1 MSETDPL
8 AFLDS
13 NEPEAQA
20 EVTTQEAPVQEQQ
33 AAAVEPEPV
42 PEPIKE
48 EPIVEPRVPLAALHE
63 ERFKRQEEERKR
75 QEAEQENAYLRQFV
89 QPQEDEYV
97 DPVVQLQAQMYSM
110 RLEMSK
116 ELAKQTHGAE
126 LVEKAHEWAFNK
138 CNVDPYF
145 NQRMS
150 QSLNPYAEAVAE
162 YKRDQIASQ
171 VTPETFA
178 AFQAWQQQQMQTQQP
193 AAAVPSAVSQQ
204 PAMTSLKSI
213 AQAGGVKPPRQAA
226 PINEQDVFNA
236 MFP

>member
-1 MSETDPL
+1 MSDPL

-20 EVTTQEAPVQEQQ
+20 EVTTQEAPVQEPQT
-33 AAAVEPEPV
+33 AAVEPEP
-42 PEPIKE
+42 IS
-48 EPIVEPRVPLAALHE
+48 EPIVQQEPIAEPRVPLAALHE
-63 ERFKRQEEERKR
+63 ERFKRQE
-75 QEAEQENAYLRQFV
+75 AEQRAAYLEQFV
-89 QPQEDEYV
+89 QPPQEDEYI
-97 DPVVQLQAQMYSM
+97 DPVVQLQAQMQSM

-138 CNVDPYF
+138 CSVDPFF
-145 NQRMS
+145 NQRMA

-162 YKRDQIASQ
+162 FKRDQIASQ

-193 AAAVPSAVSQQ
+193 AAAVPPAVSQQ

-213 AQAGGVKPPRQAA
+213 AQAGGVKPQRQTG
-226 PINEQDVFNA
+226 PVNEQDVFNA

>member
-1 MSETDPL
+1 MSDPL

-13 NEPEAQA
+13 NEPEAEA
-20 EVTTQEAPVQEQQ
+20 NVEVPEVQVEQQ
-33 AAAVEPEPV
+33 AAVEPNLT

-48 EPIVEPRVPLAALHE
+48 DPIAEPRVPLAALHE
-63 ERFKRQEEERKR
+63 ERFKRQEEERRR
-75 QEAEQENAYLRQFV
+75 QDAEQRAAYLEQFV

-97 DPVVQLQAQMYSM
+97 DPVIQLQAQMQSM

-145 NQRMS
+145 NQRMA
-150 QSLNPYAEAVAE
+150 QSSNPYAEAVAE

-178 AFQAWQQQQMQTQQP
+178 AFQVWQQQQMQTQQQP
-193 AAAVPSAVSQQ
+193 VAAAPLAASPQS
-204 PAMTSLKSI
+204 AMTSLKSI
-213 AQAGGVKPPRQAA
+213 AQAGGVRPPKATVA
-226 PINEQDVFNA
+226 VNEQDVFNA
-236 MFP
+236 VFP

>member
-1 MSETDPL
+1 MSDPL

-20 EVTTQEAPVQEQQ
+20 AVEVPEVQVEEQQ
-33 AAAVEPEPV
+33 AAAVEPDTV

-48 EPIVEPRVPLAALHE
+48 EPIVERSVPLAVLHE
-63 ERFKRQEEERKR
+63 ERFKRQEEERRR
-75 QEAEQENAYLRQFV
+75 QEAEQRAAYLEQFV
-89 QPQEDEYV
+89 QPQEDEYI
-97 DPVVQLQAQMYSM
+97 DPVVQLQAQMQSM

-116 ELAKQTHGAE
+116 ELAKQVHGPE
-126 LVEKAHEWAFNK
+126 LVEKAHEWAFQK

-145 NQRMS
+145 NQRLA

-193 AAAVPSAVSQQ
+193 AAAVSPAVSQQ

-213 AQAGGVKPPRQAA
+213 AQAGGVKPPRQSV
-226 PINEQDVFNA
+226 PLNEQDVFNA

>member
-1 MSETDPL
+1 MSDPL

-13 NEPEAQA
+13 NEPEADA
-20 EVTTQEAPVQEQQ
+20 EVTTQEAPVQEPQ

-42 PEPIKE
+42 S
-48 EPIVEPRVPLAALHE
+48 EPIVQQEPIAEPRVPLAALHE
-63 ERFKRQEEERKR
+63 ERFKRQE
-75 QEAEQENAYLRQFV
+75 AEQRAAYLEQFV
-89 QPQEDEYV
+89 QPPQEDEYI
-97 DPVVQLQAQMYSM
+97 DPVVQLQAQMQSM

-138 CNVDPYF
+138 CSVDPFF
-145 NQRMS
+145 NQRMA

-162 YKRDQIASQ
+162 FKRDQIASQ

-193 AAAVPSAVSQQ
+193 AAAVPPAVSQQ

-213 AQAGGVKPPRQAA
+213 AQAGGVKPQRQTG
-226 PINEQDVFNA
+226 PVNEQDVFNA

>member
-1 MSETDPL
+1 MSDPL

-20 EVTTQEAPVQEQQ
+20 EVTTQEAPVQEPQTV
-33 AAAVEPEPV
+33 AVEPEPV
-42 PEPIKE
+42 SEPIKE
-48 EPIVEPRVPLAALHE
+48 EPIAEPRVPLAALHE
-63 ERFKRQEEERKR
+63 ERFKRQE
-75 QEAEQENAYLRQFV
+75 AEQRAAYLEQFV
-89 QPQEDEYV
+89 QPPQEDEYI
-97 DPVVQLQAQMYSM
+97 DPVVQLQAQMQSM

-138 CNVDPYF
+138 CSVDPYF
-145 NQRMS
+145 NQRMA

-162 YKRDQIASQ
+162 FKRDQIASQ

-193 AAAVPSAVSQQ
+193 A
-204 PAMTSLKSI
+204 MTSLKSI
-213 AQAGGVKPPRQAA
+213 AQAGGVKPPRQSG
-226 PINEQDVFNA
+226 PVNEQDVFNA

>member
-1 MSETDPL
+1 LE
-8 AFLDS
+8 
-13 NEPEAQA
+13 
-20 EVTTQEAPVQEQQ
+20 
-33 AAAVEPEPV
+33 
-42 PEPIKE
+42 
-48 EPIVEPRVPLAALHE
+48 
-63 ERFKRQEEERKR
+63 
-75 QEAEQENAYLRQFV
+75 QFV
-89 QPQEDEYV
+89 QPPQEDEYI
-97 DPVVQLQAQMYSM
+97 DPVVQLQAQMQSM

-138 CNVDPYF
+138 CSVDPFF
-145 NQRMS
+145 NQRMA

-162 YKRDQIASQ
+162 FKRDQIASQ

-193 AAAVPSAVSQQ
+193 AAAVPPAVSQQ

-213 AQAGGVKPPRQAA
+213 AQAGGVKPQRQTG
-226 PINEQDVFNA
+226 PVNEQDVFNA

>member
-1 MSETDPL
+1 MSDPL

-13 NEPEAQA
+13 NEPEADA
-20 EVTTQEAPVQEQQ
+20 EVTTQEAPVQEPQ

-42 PEPIKE
+42 S
-48 EPIVEPRVPLAALHE
+48 EPIVQQEPIAEPRVPLAALHE
-63 ERFKRQEEERKR
+63 ERFKRQE
-75 QEAEQENAYLRQFV
+75 AEQRAAYLEQFV
-89 QPQEDEYV
+89 QPPQEDEYI
-97 DPVVQLQAQMYSM
+97 DPVVQLQAQMQSM

-126 LVEKAHEWAFNK
+126 LVEKAHEWAFQK
-138 CNVDPYF
+138 CNVDPFF
-145 NQRMS
+145 NQRMA

-162 YKRDQIASQ
+162 FKRDQIASQ

-193 AAAVPSAVSQQ
+193 AAAVPPAVSQQ

-213 AQAGGVKPPRQAA
+213 AQAGGVKPQRQTG

>member
-1 MSETDPL
+1 MSDPL

-13 NEPEAQA
+13 NEPEAPA
-20 EVTTQEAPVQEQQ
+20 EVTTQEAPVQEPQ
-33 AAAVEPEPV
+33 AAAVDPEPV
-42 PEPIKE
+42 S
-48 EPIVEPRVPLAALHE
+48 EPIVQQEPIAEPRVPLAALHE
-63 ERFKRQEEERKR
+63 ERFKRQE
-75 QEAEQENAYLRQFV
+75 AEQRAAYLEQFV
-89 QPQEDEYV
+89 QPPQEDEYI
-97 DPVVQLQAQMYSM
+97 DPVVQLQAQMQSM

-138 CNVDPYF
+138 CSVDPFF
-145 NQRMS
+145 NQRMA

-193 AAAVPSAVSQQ
+193 AAAVPPAVSQQ

-213 AQAGGVKPPRQAA
+213 AQAGGVKPQRQTG
-226 PINEQDVFNA
+226 PVNEQDVFNA

>member
-1 MSETDPL
+1 MSDPL

-13 NEPEAQA
+13 NEPEAPA
-20 EVTTQEAPVQEQQ
+20 EVTTQEAPVQEPQ

-42 PEPIKE
+42 S
-48 EPIVEPRVPLAALHE
+48 EPIVQQEPIAEPRVPLAALHE
-63 ERFKRQEEERKR
+63 ERFKRQE
-75 QEAEQENAYLRQFV
+75 AEQRAAYLEQFV
-89 QPQEDEYV
+89 QPPQEDEYI
-97 DPVVQLQAQMYSM
+97 DPVVQLQAQMQSM

-138 CNVDPYF
+138 CSVDPFF
-145 NQRMS
+145 NQRMA

-162 YKRDQIASQ
+162 FKRDQIASQ

-193 AAAVPSAVSQQ
+193 AAAVPPAVSQQ

-213 AQAGGVKPPRQAA
+213 AQAGGVKPQRQTG
-226 PINEQDVFNA
+226 PVNEQDVFNA

>member
-1 MSETDPL
+1 MSDPL

-20 EVTTQEAPVQEQQ
+20 EVTTQEAIVEQPQ
-33 AAAVEPEPV
+33 AAAVESEPV
-42 PEPIKE
+42 SEPIVQE
-48 EPIVEPRVPLAALHE
+48 EPIVERSVPLAVLHE
-63 ERFKRQEEERKR
+63 ERFKRQEEERR
-75 QEAEQENAYLRQFV
+75 RLEIEQENAYLRQFV
-89 QPQEDEYV
+89 QPQEDEFI
-97 DPVVQLQAQMYSM
+97 DPVVQLQAQMQSM

-126 LVEKAHEWAFNK
+126 LVEKAHEWAFQK
-138 CNVDPYF
+138 CNVDPFF
-145 NQRMS
+145 NQRMA

-162 YKRDQIASQ
+162 FKRDQIASQ

-178 AFQAWQQQQMQTQQP
+178 AFQAWQQQQMQAQQP
-193 AAAVPSAVSQQ
+193 AAAVPLAVSQQ

-213 AQAGGVKPPRQAA
+213 AQAGGVKPQRQTG
-226 PINEQDVFNA
+226 PVNEQDVFNA

>member
-1 MSETDPL
+1 MSDPL

-20 EVTTQEAPVQEQQ
+20 EVTTQEAIVQEPQ

-42 PEPIKE
+42 S
-48 EPIVEPRVPLAALHE
+48 EPIVQQEPIAEPRVPLAALHE
-63 ERFKRQEEERKR
+63 ERFKRQE
-75 QEAEQENAYLRQFV
+75 AEQRAAYLEQFV
-89 QPQEDEYV
+89 QPPQEDEYI
-97 DPVVQLQAQMYSM
+97 DPVVQLQAQMQSM

-116 ELAKQTHGAE
+116 ELAKQTHGVE

-138 CNVDPYF
+138 CSVDPFF
-145 NQRMS
+145 NQRMA

-162 YKRDQIASQ
+162 FKRDQIASQ

-193 AAAVPSAVSQQ
+193 AAAVPPAVSQQ

-213 AQAGGVKPPRQAA
+213 AQAGGVKPQRQTG
-226 PINEQDVFNA
+226 PVNEQDVFNA

>member
-1 MSETDPL
+1 MSDPL
-8 AFLDS
+8 AFLDG

-20 EVTTQEAPVQEQQ
+20 EVTTQEAIVEQPQ

-42 PEPIKE
+42 SAPIVQE
-48 EPIVEPRVPLAALHE
+48 EPIAEPRVPLAALHE
-63 ERFKRQEEERKR
+63 ERFKRQE
-75 QEAEQENAYLRQFV
+75 AEQRAAYLEQFV
-89 QPQEDEYV
+89 QPPQEDEYI
-97 DPVVQLQAQMYSM
+97 DPVVQLQVQMQSM

-126 LVEKAHEWAFNK
+126 LVEKAHEWAFQK
-138 CNVDPYF
+138 CNVDPFF
-145 NQRMS
+145 NQRMA

-162 YKRDQIASQ
+162 FKRDQIASQ

-193 AAAVPSAVSQQ
+193 AAAVPLAVSQQ

-213 AQAGGVKPPRQAA
+213 AQAGGVKPPRQSV
-226 PINEQDVFNA
+226 PLNEQDVFNA

>member
-1 MSETDPL
+1 MSDPL

-13 NEPEAQA
+13 NEPEADA
-20 EVTTQEAPVQEQQ
+20 EVTTQEAPVQEPQ
-33 AAAVEPEPV
+33 AAAVDPEPV
-42 PEPIKE
+42 S
-48 EPIVEPRVPLAALHE
+48 EPIVQQEPIAEPRVPLAALHE
-63 ERFKRQEEERKR
+63 ERFKRQE
-75 QEAEQENAYLRQFV
+75 AEQRAAYLEQFV
-89 QPQEDEYV
+89 QPPQEDEYI
-97 DPVVQLQAQMYSM
+97 DPVVQLQAQMQSM

-116 ELAKQTHGAE
+116 ELAKQTHGVE

-138 CNVDPYF
+138 CSVDPFF
-145 NQRMS
+145 NQRMA

-162 YKRDQIASQ
+162 FKRDQIASQ

-193 AAAVPSAVSQQ
+193 AAAVPPAVSQQ

-213 AQAGGVKPPRQAA
+213 AQAGGVKPQRQTG
-226 PINEQDVFNA
+226 PVNEQDVFNA

>member
-1 MSETDPL
+1 MSDPL

-20 EVTTQEAPVQEQQ
+20 EVTTQEAPVQEPQ
-33 AAAVEPEPV
+33 AAAVDPEPV
-42 PEPIKE
+42 SEPIVQE
-48 EPIVEPRVPLAALHE
+48 EPIAEPRVPLAALHE
-63 ERFKRQEEERKR
+63 ERFKRQE
-75 QEAEQENAYLRQFV
+75 AEQRAAYLEQFV
-89 QPQEDEYV
+89 QPPQEDEYI
-97 DPVVQLQAQMYSM
+97 DPVVQLQAQMQSM

-116 ELAKQTHGAE
+116 ELAKQTHGVE

-138 CNVDPYF
+138 CSVDPFF
-145 NQRMS
+145 NQRMA

-162 YKRDQIASQ
+162 FKRDQIASQ

-193 AAAVPSAVSQQ
+193 AAAVPPAVSQQ

-213 AQAGGVKPPRQAA
+213 AQAGGVKPQRQTG
-226 PINEQDVFNA
+226 PVNEQDVFNA

>member
-1 MSETDPL
+1 MSDPL

-20 EVTTQEAPVQEQQ
+20 EVTTQEAPVQEPQTV
-33 AAAVEPEPV
+33 AVEPEPV
-42 PEPIKE
+42 SEPIKE
-48 EPIVEPRVPLAALHE
+48 EPIAEPRVPLAALHE
-63 ERFKRQEEERKR
+63 ERFKRQE
-75 QEAEQENAYLRQFV
+75 AEQRAAYLEQFV
-89 QPQEDEYV
+89 QPPQEDEYI
-97 DPVVQLQAQMYSM
+97 DPVVQLQAQMQSM

-138 CNVDPYF
+138 CSVDPYF
-145 NQRMS
+145 NQRMA

-162 YKRDQIASQ
+162 FKRDQIASQ

-193 AAAVPSAVSQQ
+193 AATAPLAVSQQ

-213 AQAGGVKPPRQAA
+213 AQAGGVKPPRQSG
-226 PINEQDVFNA
+226 PVNEQDVFNA

>member
-1 MSETDPL
+1 MSDPL

-20 EVTTQEAPVQEQQ
+20 EVTTQEAPVQEPQV
-33 AAAVEPEPV
+33 AVVEPEPV
-42 PEPIKE
+42 SEPIKE
-48 EPIVEPRVPLAALHE
+48 EPIAEPRVPLAALHE
-63 ERFKRQEEERKR
+63 ERFKRQE
-75 QEAEQENAYLRQFV
+75 AEQRAAYLEQFV
-89 QPQEDEYV
+89 QPPQEDEYI
-97 DPVVQLQAQMYSM
+97 DPVVQLQAQMQSM

-138 CNVDPYF
+138 CSVDPYF
-145 NQRMS
+145 NQRMA

-162 YKRDQIASQ
+162 FKRDQIASQ

-193 AAAVPSAVSQQ
+193 AAAAPLAVSQQ

-213 AQAGGVKPPRQAA
+213 AQAGGVKPPRQSG
-226 PINEQDVFNA
+226 PVNEQDVFNA

>member
-1 MSETDPL
+1 MSDPL

-13 NEPEAQA
+13 NEPEAPA
-20 EVTTQEAPVQEQQ
+20 EVTTQEAPVQEPQ
-33 AAAVEPEPV
+33 AAAVDPEPV
-42 PEPIKE
+42 S
-48 EPIVEPRVPLAALHE
+48 EPIVQQEPIAEPRVPLAALHE
-63 ERFKRQEEERKR
+63 ERFKRQE
-75 QEAEQENAYLRQFV
+75 AEQRAAYLEQFV
-89 QPQEDEYV
+89 QPPQEDEYI
-97 DPVVQLQAQMYSM
+97 DPVVQLQAQMQSM

-138 CNVDPYF
+138 CSVDPFF
-145 NQRMS
+145 NQRMA

-162 YKRDQIASQ
+162 FKRDQIASQ

-193 AAAVPSAVSQQ
+193 AAAVPPAVSQQ

-213 AQAGGVKPPRQAA
+213 AQAGGVKPQRQTG

>member
-1 MSETDPL
+1 MSDPL

-13 NEPEAQA
+13 NEPEADA
-20 EVTTQEAPVQEQQ
+20 EVTTQEAPVQEPQ
-33 AAAVEPEPV
+33 AAAVDPEPV
-42 PEPIKE
+42 SEPIVQE
-48 EPIVEPRVPLAALHE
+48 EPIVERSVPLAVLHE
-63 ERFKRQEEERKR
+63 ERFKRQE
-75 QEAEQENAYLRQFV
+75 AEQRAAYLEQFV
-89 QPQEDEYV
+89 QPPQEDEYI
-97 DPVVQLQAQMYSM
+97 DPVVQLQAQMQSM

-138 CNVDPYF
+138 CSVDPFF
-145 NQRMS
+145 NQRMA

-162 YKRDQIASQ
+162 FKRDQIASQ

-193 AAAVPSAVSQQ
+193 AAAVSPAVSQQ

-213 AQAGGVKPPRQAA
+213 AQAGGVKPQRQTG
-226 PINEQDVFNA
+226 PVNEQDVFNA